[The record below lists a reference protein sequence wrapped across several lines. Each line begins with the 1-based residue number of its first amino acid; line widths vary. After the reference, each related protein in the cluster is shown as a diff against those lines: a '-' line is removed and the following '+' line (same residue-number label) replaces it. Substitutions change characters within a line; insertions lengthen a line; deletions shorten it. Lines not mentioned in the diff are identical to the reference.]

1 MKKRI
6 RMILF
11 AVGMTLCLTGQAA
24 FAEETTEVL
33 TEGLTEFPAAGE
45 EDPAA
50 AAEANYL
57 ESAKVYSATLIE
69 ELAGLSE
76 EEVQTVIEEG
86 SPEYLRIIAAVWD
99 GNREELGNFVEIE
112 SQEATMGEDGKTATV
127 VSKVKYDG
135 VSAKTN
141 VYVTNTVNVR
151 DGSGTMNWDV
161 KYPMS
166 KLIGEA
172 GLNTLLGIGIVF
184 VVLLFLSFIIGQIHW
199 IPDLLAKG
207 SKKKEEPAKEA
218 APAAASA
225 AVETAAEEEEL
236 SDDLELVAV
245 IAAAIAA
252 SEGSSST
259 DGFVVRSIRKARR

>member
-24 FAEETTEVL
+24 LAEETTEA
-33 TEGLTEFPAAGE
+33 LTEFSAISE

-50 AAEANYL
+50 AAEQYYL
-57 ESAKVYSATLIE
+57 DSAKTYAATLIE
-69 ELAGLSE
+69 QLAGLSAD
-76 EEVQTVIEEG
+76 EVRSVIEEG
-86 SPEYLRIIAAVWD
+86 SSEDIRIIAAVWD
-99 GNREELGNFVEIE
+99 SNREELGSFKEIE
-112 SQEATMGEDGKTATV
+112 SQEAAMGEDGKTVTV

-135 VSAKTN
+135 VSDKTN
-141 VYVTNTVNVR
+141 VLVTNTVNVR
-151 DGSGTMNWDV
+151 DGSGTMSWDV

-166 KLIGEA
+166 KLVGEA

-184 VVLLFLSFIIGQIHW
+184 IVLLFLSFIIGQIHW

-207 SKKKEEPAKEA
+207 SKKTEEPAKETAPSA
-218 APAAASA
+218 APAAAA
-225 AVETAAEEEEL
+225 AAAEEEL
-236 SDDLELVAV
+236 SDDEELVAV

-252 SEGSSST
+252 SEGSPST

>member
-24 FAEETTEVL
+24 FAEETTE
-33 TEGLTEFPAAGE
+33 GLTEFPAAEE

-50 AAEANYL
+50 AAEEYYL
-57 ESAKVYSATLIE
+57 ESAKTYAATLIE

-76 EEVQTVIEEG
+76 DEVKNVIEEG

-99 GNREELGNFVEIE
+99 GNREELGAFETIE
-112 SQEATMGEDGKTATV
+112 SQEATMGEDGKTVTV

-141 VYVTNTVNVR
+141 VFVTNTVNVR

-166 KLIGEA
+166 KLVGEA

-184 VVLLFLSFIIGQIHW
+184 IVLLFLSFIIGQIHW

-207 SKKKEEPAKEA
+207 GKKKEEPVKEAAAPA
-218 APAAASA
+218 APAAAVA
-225 AVETAAEEEEL
+225 AAEEEEL
-236 SDDLELVAV
+236 SDDEELVAV